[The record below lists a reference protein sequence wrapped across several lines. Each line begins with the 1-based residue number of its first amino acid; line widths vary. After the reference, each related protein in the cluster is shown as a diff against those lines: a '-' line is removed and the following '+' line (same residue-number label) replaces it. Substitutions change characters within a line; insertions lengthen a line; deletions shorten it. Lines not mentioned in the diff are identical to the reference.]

1 MRELVRELRRMGK
14 TILISSHIL
23 PELEELCTWVGFID
37 RGRMVAVGPMEQIR
51 DRVVAG
57 RRLRIDLVEAEEG
70 AMRNA
75 EEVLVEHPGVLAVD
89 MLGDH
94 IEITVGEG
102 FEDAELLAHLV
113 GRKVPVRA
121 FSPVAGDLS
130 EAFMRLTEPGEEKLA
145 R

>member
-1 MRELVRELRRMGK
+1 MGK
-14 TILISSHIL
+14 TILVSSHIL

-37 RGRMVAVGPMEQIR
+37 RGRMVAVGPMEQVR

-75 EEVLVEHPGVLAVD
+75 EEVLAEHPGVLAVD
-89 MLGDH
+89 LLGDH

-113 GRKVPVRA
+113 GRKVPLRA

-130 EAFMRLTEPGEEKLA
+130 EAFMRLTEPGEE
-145 R
+145 RPTR